1 MKKIIAILIFAIA
14 LQGTASAQLGGILN
28 KAKEKVKKEAQ
39 KQEEKIVGTEKTD
52 PIQEPANAS
61 AQADDIDPILG
72 VSMSALNKSYEN
84 LDYNIYIY
92 PHRPIPGLYYT
103 KSANDTYSEQQLYRM
118 LITWQ
123 MTSGDEAPCIVYE
136 PEPFAFVAVPA
147 DVIIN
152 ANFALFRAFPAQTY
166 PFFMEARMLIRAM
179 EEGRIS
185 LDYENPNTLVAYTQD
200 GGVAFKQSDNLDY
213 GFAYK
218 NPFIVGAPRGNDGED
233 QLKKLV
239 HWKAEEARLMELYKK
254 YVPFENV
261 KNSFFNTMVG
271 TVRAS
276 KEKRWSH
283 GVYESY
289 KLAIIAE
296 DMQSHPNKVEDQDYI
311 DGLATYENLKTNN
324 YPKWEAF
331 IKNQWVDM
339 YAEIKES
346 FGSSLAEM
354 PTAATS
360 DPKLESEMIAIAKTI
375 YEDGRVPVKAVIKNP
390 DWTYT
395 RNAFGV
401 IIDRF
406 QTAYI
411 IFKMTDGSYRMV
423 DIGFK
428 QLYDG
433 SSYGK
438 TQLRGIGMVNAA
450 VDYR

>member
-1 MKKIIAILIFAIA
+1 
-14 LQGTASAQLGGILN
+14 
-28 KAKEKVKKEAQ
+28 
-39 KQEEKIVGTEKTD
+39 
-52 PIQEPANAS
+52 
-61 AQADDIDPILG
+61 
-72 VSMSALNKSYEN
+72 
-84 LDYNIYIY
+84 
-92 PHRPIPGLYYT
+92 
-103 KSANDTYSEQQLYRM
+103 
-118 LITWQ
+118 
-123 MTSGDEAPCIVYE
+123 
-136 PEPFAFVAVPA
+136 
-147 DVIIN
+147 
-152 ANFALFRAFPAQTY
+152 
-166 PFFMEARMLIRAM
+166 MLIRAM

-200 GGVAFKQSDNLDY
+200 GGVAFKQSDNIGY

-339 YAEIKES
+339 YAEIK
-346 FGSSLAEM
+346 
-354 PTAATS
+354 
-360 DPKLESEMIAIAKTI
+360 
-375 YEDGRVPVKAVIKNP
+375 
-390 DWTYT
+390 
-395 RNAFGV
+395 
-401 IIDRF
+401 
-406 QTAYI
+406 
-411 IFKMTDGSYRMV
+411 
-423 DIGFK
+423 
-428 QLYDG
+428 
-433 SSYGK
+433 
-438 TQLRGIGMVNAA
+438 
-450 VDYR
+450 